1 MAENPNG
8 DTHALYGTLRE
19 LHDSLDPVGDGLR
32 GQDSLLRIRGLSVP
46 TIILHHFSQLE
57 TELTHLE
64 HALIDDETELSQ
76 LQALASTSAMINS
89 SLDVDG
95 VLAQAMDQI
104 VNLSGAERGY
114 ILLVN
119 EAEGTFDFRV
129 MRALEGEPTTHDVSR
144 TILNAVLES
153 GEPLVSDN
161 ASNDPRMQETETLA
175 RFVLRSVLCVPL
187 IYKERIIGAIYVDN
201 RYREGVFTEREVNLM
216 MAFANQIA
224 IAIENAILFAKVQAT
239 LQEITQV
246 KDLMENVFTSI
257 DSGVITTGAEDTVT
271 LFNRA
276 AGQILNKPIIE
287 AIGTR
292 LPDLLPLPADELDET
307 LQIVRDQNKSLT
319 LETQTEIQ
327 GRGRAVL
334 NLKFSPLKNADQ
346 ETQGVALVVD
356 DLTEQRER
364 DEALAVMRRY
374 LPPGMIENIH
384 QIAGL
389 ALGGERR
396 DVTCAFIYVCP
407 YTIFPAEPAAWM
419 DLLNTYLEAATDAIH
434 AAQGVIDKYMGNEI
448 MVLFNTQLNP
458 QPDHA
463 LRAVQMALDLR
474 AAFIRLYQR
483 LGQSP
488 DPHLYRIG
496 IHSGVATLGNVGSLN
511 RRNFTAIGDSIN
523 LAKRLEEVA
532 TDGQILISEDTLLH
546 LGDLP
551 PDIRLTERAAI
562 QVKGRQQVTRMYEV
576 FR

>member
-8 DTHALYGTLRE
+8 DTNALYGTLRE
-19 LHDSLDPVGDGLR
+19 LHDYLTPVGDGLR
-32 GQDSLLRIRGLSVP
+32 GQDTLLHIRGLSVP
-46 TIILHHFSQLE
+46 TIILHHLAQLE
-57 TELTHLE
+57 TELTYLE

-76 LQALASTSAMINS
+76 LQALANTSALINS

-95 VLAQAMDQI
+95 VLAEAMDQI
-104 VNLSGAERGY
+104 INLSGAERGY
-114 ILLVN
+114 ILLLN
-119 EAEGTFDFRV
+119 DQGTVDFRV

-187 IYKERIIGAIYVDN
+187 IYKERLIGAIYVDN

-216 MAFANQIA
+216 MAFANQTA
-224 IAIENAILFAKVQAT
+224 IAIENAILFASVQAT

-276 AGQILNKPIIE
+276 AGQILNKPILE

-292 LPDLLPLPADELDET
+292 LPEVLPVPVDELAEP
-307 LQIVRDQNKSLT
+307 LQTVREQNKSLT
-319 LETQTEIQ
+319 METQAEVQ

-334 NLKFSPLKNADQ
+334 NLKFSPLKNAEQ

-364 DEALAVMRRY
+364 DEALSVMRRY

-396 DVTCAFIYVCP
+396 EITCAFIYVCP

-419 DLLNTYLEAATDAIH
+419 ELLNTYLETATDAIH
-434 AAQGVIDKYMGNEI
+434 DAQGVIDKYMGNEI

-463 LRAVQMALDLR
+463 LRAVNLALDLR
-474 AAFIRLYQR
+474 DAFIRLYQR

-496 IHSGVATLGNVGSLN
+496 INSGVATLGNVGSLN

-546 LGDLP
+546 IGELP
-551 PDIRLTERAAI
+551 AHIRLTERAAI

-576 FR
+576 AR

>member
-8 DTHALYGTLRE
+8 DTNALYGTLRE
-19 LHDSLDPVGDGLR
+19 LHDYITPVGDGLR
-32 GQDSLLRIRGLSVP
+32 GQDALLRIRGLSVP
-46 TIILHHFSQLE
+46 TIILHHISQLE
-57 TELTHLE
+57 SELTNLE

-76 LQALASTSAMINS
+76 LQALANTSALINS

-95 VLAQAMDQI
+95 VLAEAMDQI

-114 ILLVN
+114 IVLLN
-119 EAEGTFDFRV
+119 EAGTFDFRV

-187 IYKERIIGAIYVDN
+187 IYKERTIGAIYVDN

-216 MAFANQIA
+216 MAFANQTA
-224 IAIENAILFAKVQAT
+224 IAIENAILFANVQAT

-276 AGQILNKPIIE
+276 AGQILNKPIME
-287 AIGTR
+287 AIGAK
-292 LPDLLPLPADELDET
+292 LPQVLPVPADELDEP
-307 LQIVRDQNKSLT
+307 LQTVREQNKSLM
-319 LETQTEIQ
+319 LETQAEVQ
-327 GRGRAVL
+327 GRGRTVL

-346 ETQGVALVVD
+346 ETQGIALVVD

-419 DLLNTYLEAATDAIH
+419 DLLNTYLETATDAIH
-434 AAQGVIDKYMGNEI
+434 AAQGIIDKYMGNEI

-463 LRAVQMALDLR
+463 LRAVNMALDLR
-474 AAFIRLYQR
+474 DAFIRLYKR
-483 LGQSP
+483 LGQSA
-488 DPHLYRIG
+488 DQHLYRIG
-496 IHSGVATLGNVGSLN
+496 INSGVATLGNVGSLN

-551 PDIRLTERAAI
+551 ASIRLAERAAI